1 MCRLKVKSGSDDKR
15 LLMSDRRSQWAG
27 AKALAK
33 LIKPRK
39 ESSRERGGDRDKE
52 MDRERER
59 AKSAPDIPLPPTP
72 PLFPPETPPPVPQRM
87 GSDSQDGSHLY
98 SNHNNHSPSLGPQS
112 PSLTPITRGKHAHSV
127 TLNQPIRTRLQ
138 VLHSDFRSFLSCK
151 GQKRI
156 RIPL

>member
-1 MCRLKVKSGSDDKR
+1 
-15 LLMSDRRSQWAG
+15 MSDRRSQWAG

-72 PLFPPETPPPVPQRM
+72 PLFPPETPPGIMGVNLPGLPSTVPDVAVQRQM
-87 GSDSQDGSHLY
+87 VFEQTETMNQKNVNFLISH
-98 SNHNNHSPSLGPQS
+98 SW
-112 PSLTPITRGKHAHSV
+112 RGLCS
-127 TLNQPIRTRLQ
+127 
-138 VLHSDFRSFLSCK
+138 
-151 GQKRI
+151 
-156 RIPL
+156 